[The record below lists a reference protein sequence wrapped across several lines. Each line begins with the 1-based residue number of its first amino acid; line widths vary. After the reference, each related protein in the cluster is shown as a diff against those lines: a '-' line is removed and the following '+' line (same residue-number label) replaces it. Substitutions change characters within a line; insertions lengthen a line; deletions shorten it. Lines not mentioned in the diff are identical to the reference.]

1 MNTKQP
7 TTKWCELR
15 TEFGD
20 SNLEILDG
28 PLSGIIF
35 RITKVGAIP
44 QMDESVKLEF
54 IYEFIHTNDADP
66 EILTSAD
73 STTIIIDVI
82 KEYLNLGDNVGKN

>member
-28 PLSGIIF
+28 ALTGIIF

-44 QMDESVKLEF
+44 QIDEGVKLEF
-54 IYEFIHTNDADP
+54 VYEFIHTGDIDS
-66 EILTSAD
+66 EVLTSAE
-73 STTIIIDVI
+73 TNTIIVDVI
-82 KEYLNLGDNVGKN
+82 REYLNLGDHIGTN

>member
-1 MNTKQP
+1 VNTKQP

-28 PLSGIIF
+28 PLTGVIF

-44 QMDESVKLEF
+44 QIDESVKLEF
-54 IYEFIHTNDADP
+54 VYEFIHTGDIDS
-66 EILTSAD
+66 EVLTSAE
-73 STTIIIDVI
+73 TNTIIIDVI
-82 KEYLNLGDNVGKN
+82 REYLNLGDGIGKN

>member
-1 MNTKQP
+1 VNTRQP

-28 PLSGIIF
+28 ALTGVIF

-44 QMDESVKLEF
+44 QIDESVKLEF
-54 IYEFIHTNDADP
+54 VYEFIHTGDIDS
-66 EILTSAD
+66 EVLTSAE
-73 STTIIIDVI
+73 TNTIIIDVI
-82 KEYLNLGDNVGKN
+82 REYLNLGDGIGKN

>member
-28 PLSGIIF
+28 PLFGVIF
-35 RITKVGAIP
+35 RITRVGAIP
-44 QMDESVKLEF
+44 QIDESVKLEF
-54 IYEFIHTNDADP
+54 VYEFIHTGDIDS
-66 EILTSAD
+66 EVLTSEA

>member
-28 PLSGIIF
+28 ALTGVIF

-44 QMDESVKLEF
+44 QIDESVKLEF
-54 IYEFIHTNDADP
+54 VYEFIHTGDIDS
-66 EILTSAD
+66 EVLTSAE
-73 STTIIIDVI
+73 TNTIIIDVI
-82 KEYLNLGDNVGKN
+82 REYLNLGDGIGKN

>member
-7 TTKWCELR
+7 TTKWCELL

-28 PLSGIIF
+28 PLSGVIF

-44 QMDESVKLEF
+44 QIDEGVKLEF
-54 IYEFIHTNDADP
+54 VYELIHTNDIDP
-66 EILTSAD
+66 VVLTSEA
-73 STTIIIDVI
+73 STTIIVDVI
-82 KEYLNLGDNVGKN
+82 KEYLNLGDRVGKN

>member
-1 MNTKQP
+1 MNTRQP

-28 PLSGIIF
+28 TLTGVIF

-44 QMDESVKLEF
+44 QIDESVKLEF
-54 IYEFIHTNDADP
+54 VYEFIHTGDIDS
-66 EILTSAD
+66 EVLTSAE
-73 STTIIIDVI
+73 TNTIIIDVI
-82 KEYLNLGDNVGKN
+82 REYLNLGDGIGKN

>member
-1 MNTKQP
+1 VNTKQP

-28 PLSGIIF
+28 ALTGVIF

-44 QMDESVKLEF
+44 QIDESVKLEF
-54 IYEFIHTNDADP
+54 VYEFIHTGDIDS
-66 EILTSAD
+66 EVLTSAE
-73 STTIIIDVI
+73 TNTIIIDVI
-82 KEYLNLGDNVGKN
+82 REYLNLGDGIGKN

>member
-28 PLSGIIF
+28 PLFGVIF

-44 QMDESVKLEF
+44 QIDDSVKLEF
-54 IYEFIHTNDADP
+54 VYEFIHTGDIDSDV
-66 EILTSAD
+66 LTSAD
-73 STTIIIDVI
+73 SNNIIIDVI
-82 KEYLNLGDNVGKN
+82 KEYLNLGDGIGKN

>member
-28 PLSGIIF
+28 PLFGVIF
-35 RITKVGAIP
+35 RIIKVGAIP
-44 QMDESVKLEF
+44 QIDDSVKLEF
-54 IYEFIHTNDADP
+54 VYEFIHTGDIDSDV
-66 EILTSAD
+66 LTSAD
-73 STTIIIDVI
+73 SNNIIIDVI
-82 KEYLNLGDNVGKN
+82 KEYLNLGDGIGTN

>member
-1 MNTKQP
+1 MNTRQP

-28 PLSGIIF
+28 ALTGVIF

-44 QMDESVKLEF
+44 QIDESVKLEF
-54 IYEFIHTNDADP
+54 VYEFIHTGDIDS
-66 EILTSAD
+66 EVLTSAE
-73 STTIIIDVI
+73 TNTIIVDVI
-82 KEYLNLGDNVGKN
+82 REYLNLGDGIGKN

>member
-1 MNTKQP
+1 VNTRQP

-28 PLSGIIF
+28 ALTGVIF

-44 QMDESVKLEF
+44 QIDESVKLEF
-54 IYEFIHTNDADP
+54 VYEFIHTGDIDS
-66 EILTSAD
+66 EVLTSAE
-73 STTIIIDVI
+73 TNTIIVDVI
-82 KEYLNLGDNVGKN
+82 REYLNLGDGIGKN

>member
-1 MNTKQP
+1 MNTRQP

-28 PLSGIIF
+28 ALTGVIF

-44 QMDESVKLEF
+44 QIDESVKLEF
-54 IYEFIHTNDADP
+54 VYEFIHTGDIDS
-66 EILTSAD
+66 EVLTSAE
-73 STTIIIDVI
+73 TNTIIIDVI
-82 KEYLNLGDNVGKN
+82 REYLNLGDGIGKN

>member
-7 TTKWCELR
+7 TTKWCELVS
-15 TEFGD
+15 EFGD

-28 PLSGIIF
+28 PLQGVIF

-44 QMDESVKLEF
+44 QIDESVKLEF
-54 IYEFIHTNDADP
+54 IYEFIHTGDTDP
-66 EILTSAD
+66 AVLTSDA

-82 KEYLNLGDNVGKN
+82 KAYLNLGDNIGKN